1 VKAIKFETVISVCWC
16 NDSVCTSLLDWL
28 AQILAE
34 GCDRRHEAESIAEID
49 PATLQ
54 EGGSSF

>member
-1 VKAIKFETVISVCWC
+1 VKEVKFETVFSVCWC
-16 NDSVCTSLLDWL
+16 NDVVCTSLLDWL

-34 GCDRRHEAESIAEID
+34 SCDRWHEAESIAEIN